1 MRRLSIIL
9 FFSTLCLTI
18 FTKILVSDQENQIK
32 NLENRILGIDE
43 RINRLKV
50 DLSYVTRPKKL
61 QEINSKE
68 FKLLPIFQEDII
80 EYKNDW
86 KKFYW
91 TRIR

>member
-1 MRRLSIIL
+1 MKRLSVIL
-9 FFSTLCLTI
+9 FFLTLCLTI

-32 NLENRILGIDE
+32 RLGDKILEIDQ

-68 FKLLPIFQEDII
+68 FKLLPILQKDII
-80 EYKNDW
+80 EFKND
-86 KKFYW
+86 
-91 TRIR
+91 

>member
-1 MRRLSIIL
+1 MKRLSVIL
-9 FFSTLCLTI
+9 FFLTLCLTI

-32 NLENRILGIDE
+32 RLEDKILEIDQ

-68 FKLLPIFQEDII
+68 FKLLPILQKDII
-80 EYKNDW
+80 EFKND
-86 KKFYW
+86 
-91 TRIR
+91 

>member
-1 MRRLSIIL
+1 MKRLSIIL

-32 NLENRILGIDE
+32 KLESKILDIEE

-68 FKLLPIFQEDII
+68 FKLLPILQEDMI
-80 EYKNDW
+80 EFKND
-86 KKFYW
+86 
-91 TRIR
+91 

>member
-1 MRRLSIIL
+1 MKRLSLIL
-9 FFSTLCLTI
+9 FFLTLCLTI

-32 NLENRILGIDE
+32 KLESKMLKIDD
-43 RINRLKV
+43 RINKLKV

-68 FKLLPIFQEDII
+68 FNLLPIYQEDII
-80 EYKNDW
+80 EYKNDR

-91 TRIR
+91 INI

>member
-80 EYKNDW
+80 EYKND
-86 KKFYW
+86 
-91 TRIR
+91 

>member
-1 MRRLSIIL
+1 MKGLSIIL
-9 FFSTLCLTI
+9 FFLTLCLTI

-32 NLENRILGIDE
+32 KLEHKVLEVND

-68 FKLLPIFQEDII
+68 FKLLPILQKDII
-80 EYKNDW
+80 EYKND
-86 KKFYW
+86 
-91 TRIR
+91 

>member
-1 MRRLSIIL
+1 MKSLSLIL

-32 NLENRILGIDE
+32 KLENKILSIEE

-50 DLSYVTRPKKL
+50 DLSYITRPKKL

-68 FKLLPIFQEDII
+68 FNLLPILQEDII
-80 EYKNDW
+80 EYKND
-86 KKFYW
+86 
-91 TRIR
+91 

>member
-32 NLENRILGIDE
+32 NLENKILGIDE

-80 EYKNDW
+80 EYKID
-86 KKFYW
+86 
-91 TRIR
+91 